1 MTLFSLNSNDTTKNG
16 EHHTYNVYCTRHF
29 NSSLKRWSGLC
40 AKNQKLSV
48 SKLTRIE
55 DATLFE
61 VVILGIFFT
70 LKHIFSLT
78 SGSKNCVA
86 TAAGI

>member
-1 MTLFSLNSNDTTKNG
+1 MYKTFGDVVIDVFFELGNSVNKST
-16 EHHTYNVYCTRHF
+16 
-29 NSSLKRWSGLC
+29 SASLKRWSGLC